1 MVISVPKKWCRGL
14 LNSQLFFYPFPLSLS
29 APFISLFSSDLCDCN
44 APTGHLLLSLPPS
57 LFFYLSPSS
66 SLSLYSPCMCPFI
79 PPVFEG
85 QVLTA
90 SWHVV
95 RPTMQDCAVALCL
108 RGQGRPTQVHYITPI
123 NTDWAQDGAPWMLM
137 SSWPGP
143 AHMPLIQE
151 QMWSTD
157 PELSLPLFPSLCP
170 IHCLKPAMLSWAML
184 CGPLVKQV

>member
-1 MVISVPKKWCRGL
+1 MVQGSLKQPIIL
-14 LNSQLFFYPFPLSLS
+14 LFLSPIPFCSIYLSFLLRPLWSQCSYWPP
-29 APFISLFSSDLCDCN
+29 
-44 APTGHLLLSLPPS
+44 LLSLPPS
-57 LFFYLSPSS
+57 LFFYLGPSP
-66 SLSLYSPCMCPFI
+66 SLSLHSPCMCPFI

-137 SSWPGP
+137 SGWPSP